1 MKRNFSFYVARRYMF
16 SKKSV
21 GAINVISFISVTGVA
36 VATMALVIVL
46 SVFNGFHDLVAS
58 LFTNFDPQI
67 EVVPAKGKTVNADAP
82 ELDKI
87 RHLNFVDVATDVVE
101 DQAIAVYGDR
111 QRMVTV
117 MGVDENFDQ
126 LTRIGD
132 ILYGEGDFTLR
143 VANLYFG
150 VPGIRLAQ
158 DMGLGARW
166 ADYLKIYAP
175 VRQGQLTDLDTPTD
189 GFVVD
194 SLLSPGVVFAVNQN
208 KYDRDRII
216 TSIYFARQLFDQDGM
231 LSSLQLRLKPGT
243 DLAEAKQEIK
253 AAAGENFR
261 VLDRFEQQEDTF
273 RIMQIEKVLAYVFLT
288 FILIVAC
295 FNIISSLSML
305 IIDKKDDINTLH
317 NLGASDRQIV
327 SIFLYEGRIISAVGA
342 LIGIGLGLALCGLQ
356 QAFGFVKMG
365 DSSGTFIVNAYP
377 RERSLRGCAR
387 SVHHRHPDRMGG
399 VVDSGAPSAP
409 SDNGQK
415 SNNINKSKENN
426 EQETLFDSSSCC
438 PACRSDGSS
447 NANRQRTD
455 CAACGKGERR
465 TGCHPQRGLLE
476 DDFGFGV

>member
-1 MKRNFSFYVARRYMF
+1 MSTSQHVNISTSHHLIISTPQHFTITTHKIMKRNFSFYVARRYMF

-21 GAINVISFISVTGVA
+21 GAINVISFISVAGVA
-36 VATMALVIVL
+36 VGTMALVIVL

-67 EVVPAKGKTVNADAP
+67 EVVPVKGKTINADAP
-82 ELDKI
+82 ELDRI
-87 RHLNFVDVATDVVE
+87 RHLDFVDVATDVVE

-126 LTRIGD
+126 LTNISD
-132 ILYGEGDFTLR
+132 ILYGDGDFTLR

-158 DMGLGARW
+158 DLGLGARW

-175 VRQGQLTDLDTPTD
+175 VRRGQLTDLDTPTD

-194 SLLSPGVVFAVNQN
+194 SLLSPGVVYAVNQN

-243 DLAEAKQEIK
+243 DLGTAKREIK
-253 AAAGENFR
+253 AAAGEKFR
-261 VLDRFEQQEDTF
+261 VLDRFEQQADTF

-305 IIDKKDDINTLH
+305 IIDKKNDINTLH
-317 NLGASDRQIV
+317 NLGANDRQIQ
-327 SIFLYEGRIISAVGA
+327 SIFLYEGRIISAAGA

-365 DSSGTFIVNAYP
+365 ESSGTFIVNAYP
-377 RERSLRGCAR
+377 V
-387 SVHHRHPDRMGG
+387 SVHYWDVL
-399 VVDSGAPSAP
+399 VVFITVILIGWAASW
-409 SDNGQK
+409 
-415 SNNINKSKENN
+415 I
-426 EQETLFDSSSCC
+426 
-438 PACRSDGSS
+438 PARRLRKQIL
-447 NANRQRTD
+447 NRIT
-455 CAACGKGERR
+455 
-465 TGCHPQRGLLE
+465 TP
-476 DDFGFGV
+476 

>member
-1 MKRNFSFYVARRYMF
+1 MSPSQHLNTSPSQPLNTSPSQHFTITTHKIMKRNFSFYVARRYMF

-21 GAINVISFISVTGVA
+21 GAINVISFISVAGVA
-36 VATMALVIVL
+36 VGTMALVIVL

-67 EVVPAKGKTVNADAP
+67 EVVPVKGKTINADAP
-82 ELDKI
+82 ELDRI
-87 RHLNFVDVATDVVE
+87 RHLDFVDVATDVVE

-126 LTRIGD
+126 LTNISD
-132 ILYGEGDFTLR
+132 ILYGDGDFTLR

-158 DMGLGARW
+158 DLGLGARW

-175 VRQGQLTDLDTPTD
+175 VRRGQLTDLDTPTD

-194 SLLSPGVVFAVNQN
+194 SLLSPGVVYAVNQN

-243 DLAEAKQEIK
+243 DLSTAKREIK
-253 AAAGENFR
+253 AAAGEKFR
-261 VLDRFEQQEDTF
+261 VLDRFEQQADTF

-317 NLGASDRQIV
+317 NLGANDRQIQ

-365 DSSGTFIVNAYP
+365 ESSGTFIVNAYP
-377 RERSLRGCAR
+377 V
-387 SVHHRHPDRMGG
+387 SVHYWDVL
-399 VVDSGAPSAP
+399 VVFITVILIGWAASW
-409 SDNGQK
+409 
-415 SNNINKSKENN
+415 I
-426 EQETLFDSSSCC
+426 
-438 PACRSDGSS
+438 PARRLRKQIL
-447 NANRQRTD
+447 NRIT
-455 CAACGKGERR
+455 
-465 TGCHPQRGLLE
+465 TP
-476 DDFGFGV
+476 

>member
-1 MKRNFSFYVARRYMF
+1 MKRNFSFYIARRYMF

-21 GAINVISFISVTGVA
+21 GAINVISFISVAGVA
-36 VATMALVIVL
+36 VGTMALVIVL

-67 EVVPAKGKTVNADAP
+67 EVVPVKGKTINADAP
-82 ELDKI
+82 ELDRI
-87 RHLNFVDVATDVVE
+87 RHLDFVDVATDVVE

-126 LTRIGD
+126 LTNISD
-132 ILYGEGDFTLR
+132 ILYGDGDFTLR

-158 DMGLGARW
+158 DLGLGARW

-175 VRQGQLTDLDTPTD
+175 VRRGQLTDLDTPTD

-194 SLLSPGVVFAVNQN
+194 SLLSPGVVYAVNQN

-243 DLAEAKQEIK
+243 DLSTAKREIK
-253 AAAGENFR
+253 AAAGEKFR
-261 VLDRFEQQEDTF
+261 VLDRFEQQADTF

-305 IIDKKDDINTLH
+305 IIDKKNDINTLH
-317 NLGASDRQIV
+317 NLGANDRQIQ

-365 DSSGTFIVNAYP
+365 ESSGTFIVNAYP
-377 RERSLRGCAR
+377 V
-387 SVHHRHPDRMGG
+387 SVHYWDVL
-399 VVDSGAPSAP
+399 VVFITVILIGWAASW
-409 SDNGQK
+409 
-415 SNNINKSKENN
+415 I
-426 EQETLFDSSSCC
+426 
-438 PACRSDGSS
+438 PARRLRKQIL
-447 NANRQRTD
+447 NRITI
-455 CAACGKGERR
+455 
-465 TGCHPQRGLLE
+465 P
-476 DDFGFGV
+476 

>member
-21 GAINVISFISVTGVA
+21 GAINVISFISVAGVA
-36 VATMALVIVL
+36 VGTMALVIVL

-67 EVVPAKGKTVNADAP
+67 EVVPMKGKTINADAP
-82 ELDKI
+82 ELDRI
-87 RHLNFVDVATDVVE
+87 RHLDFVDVATDVVE

-126 LTRIGD
+126 LTNISD
-132 ILYGEGDFTLR
+132 ILYGDGDFTLR

-158 DMGLGARW
+158 DLGLGARW

-175 VRQGQLTDLDTPTD
+175 VRRGQLTDLDTPTD

-194 SLLSPGVVFAVNQN
+194 SLLSPGVVYAVNQN

-243 DLAEAKQEIK
+243 DLSTAKREIK
-253 AAAGENFR
+253 AAAGEKFR
-261 VLDRFEQQEDTF
+261 VLDRFEQQADTF

-317 NLGASDRQIV
+317 NLGANDRQIQ

-365 DSSGTFIVNAYP
+365 ESSGTFIVNAYP
-377 RERSLRGCAR
+377 V
-387 SVHHRHPDRMGG
+387 SVHYWDVL
-399 VVDSGAPSAP
+399 VVFITVILIGWAASW
-409 SDNGQK
+409 
-415 SNNINKSKENN
+415 I
-426 EQETLFDSSSCC
+426 
-438 PACRSDGSS
+438 PARRLRKQIL
-447 NANRQRTD
+447 NRIT
-455 CAACGKGERR
+455 
-465 TGCHPQRGLLE
+465 TP
-476 DDFGFGV
+476 

>member
-21 GAINVISFISVTGVA
+21 GAINVISFISVAGVA
-36 VATMALVIVL
+36 VGTMALVIVL

-67 EVVPAKGKTVNADAP
+67 EVVPVKGKTINADAP
-82 ELDKI
+82 ELDRI
-87 RHLNFVDVATDVVE
+87 RHLDFVDVATDVVE

-126 LTRIGD
+126 LTNISD
-132 ILYGEGDFTLR
+132 ILYGDGNFTLR

-175 VRQGQLTDLDTPTD
+175 VRRGQLTDLDTPTD

-253 AAAGENFR
+253 VAAGEKFR
-261 VLDRFEQQEDTF
+261 VLDRFEQQADTF

-305 IIDKKDDINTLH
+305 IIDKKNDINTLH
-317 NLGASDRQIV
+317 NLGANDRQIQ

-365 DSSGTFIVNAYP
+365 ESSGTFIVNAYP
-377 RERSLRGCAR
+377 V
-387 SVHHRHPDRMGG
+387 SVHYWDVL
-399 VVDSGAPSAP
+399 VVFITVILIGWAASW
-409 SDNGQK
+409 
-415 SNNINKSKENN
+415 I
-426 EQETLFDSSSCC
+426 
-438 PACRSDGSS
+438 PARRLRKQIL
-447 NANRQRTD
+447 NRIT
-455 CAACGKGERR
+455 
-465 TGCHPQRGLLE
+465 TP
-476 DDFGFGV
+476 

>member
-1 MKRNFSFYVARRYMF
+1 MLKRNFSFYVARRYMF

-21 GAINVISFISVTGVA
+21 GAINVISFISVVGVA
-36 VATMALVIVL
+36 VGTMALVIVL

-67 EVVPAKGKTVNADAP
+67 EVVPVKGKTINADAP
-82 ELDKI
+82 ELDRI
-87 RHLNFVDVATDVVE
+87 RHLDFVDVATDVVE

-126 LTRIGD
+126 LTNISD
-132 ILYGEGDFTLR
+132 ILYGDGDFTLR

-158 DMGLGARW
+158 DLGLGARW

-175 VRQGQLTDLDTPTD
+175 VRRGQLTDLDTPTD

-194 SLLSPGVVFAVNQN
+194 SLLSPGVVYAVNQN

-243 DLAEAKQEIK
+243 DLAEAKREIK
-253 AAAGENFR
+253 AAAGEKFR
-261 VLDRFEQQEDTF
+261 VLDRFEQQADTF

-305 IIDKKDDINTLH
+305 IIDKKNDINTLH
-317 NLGASDRQIV
+317 NLGANDRQIQ

-365 DSSGTFIVNAYP
+365 ESSGTFIVNAYP
-377 RERSLRGCAR
+377 V
-387 SVHHRHPDRMGG
+387 SVHYWDVL
-399 VVDSGAPSAP
+399 VVFITVILIGWAASW
-409 SDNGQK
+409 
-415 SNNINKSKENN
+415 I
-426 EQETLFDSSSCC
+426 
-438 PACRSDGSS
+438 PARRLRKQIL
-447 NANRQRTD
+447 NRIT
-455 CAACGKGERR
+455 
-465 TGCHPQRGLLE
+465 TP
-476 DDFGFGV
+476 

>member
-21 GAINVISFISVTGVA
+21 GAINVISFISVAGVA
-36 VATMALVIVL
+36 VGTMALVIVL

-67 EVVPAKGKTVNADAP
+67 EVVPVKGKTINADAP
-82 ELDKI
+82 ELDRI
-87 RHLNFVDVATDVVE
+87 RHLDFVDVATDVVE

-126 LTRIGD
+126 LTNISD
-132 ILYGEGDFTLR
+132 ILYGDGDFTLR

-158 DMGLGARW
+158 DLGLGARW

-175 VRQGQLTDLDTPTD
+175 VRRGQLTDLDTPTD

-194 SLLSPGVVFAVNQN
+194 SLLSPGVVYAVNQN

-243 DLAEAKQEIK
+243 DLSTAKREIK
-253 AAAGENFR
+253 AAAGEKFR
-261 VLDRFEQQEDTF
+261 VLDRFEQQADTF

-317 NLGASDRQIV
+317 NLGANDRQIQ

-365 DSSGTFIVNAYP
+365 ESSGTFIVNAYP
-377 RERSLRGCAR
+377 V
-387 SVHHRHPDRMGG
+387 SVHYWDVL
-399 VVDSGAPSAP
+399 VVFITVILIGWAASW
-409 SDNGQK
+409 
-415 SNNINKSKENN
+415 I
-426 EQETLFDSSSCC
+426 
-438 PACRSDGSS
+438 PARRLRKQIL
-447 NANRQRTD
+447 NRIT
-455 CAACGKGERR
+455 
-465 TGCHPQRGLLE
+465 TS
-476 DDFGFGV
+476 

>member
-1 MKRNFSFYVARRYMF
+1 MSTSQHNTISTPQHFTITTHKIMKRNFSFYVARRYMF

-21 GAINVISFISVTGVA
+21 GAINVISFISVAGVA
-36 VATMALVIVL
+36 VGTMALVIVL

-67 EVVPAKGKTVNADAP
+67 EVVPLKGKTVNADAP
-82 ELDKI
+82 ELDRI
-87 RHLNFVDVATDVVE
+87 RHLDFVDVATDVVE

-126 LTRIGD
+126 LTNISD
-132 ILYGEGDFTLR
+132 ILYGDGDFTLR
-143 VANLYFG
+143 IANLYFG

-158 DMGLGARW
+158 DLGLGARW

-175 VRQGQLTDLDTPTD
+175 VRRGQLTDLDTPTD

-194 SLLSPGVVFAVNQN
+194 SLLSPGVVYAVNQN

-243 DLAEAKQEIK
+243 DLSTAKREIK
-253 AAAGENFR
+253 AAAGEKFR
-261 VLDRFEQQEDTF
+261 VLDRFEQQADTF

-305 IIDKKDDINTLH
+305 IIDKKNDINTLH
-317 NLGASDRQIV
+317 NLGANDRQIQ

-365 DSSGTFIVNAYP
+365 ESSGTFIVNAYP
-377 RERSLRGCAR
+377 V
-387 SVHHRHPDRMGG
+387 SVHYWDVL
-399 VVDSGAPSAP
+399 VVFITVILIGWAASWIAARRLRK
-409 SDNGQK
+409 Q
-415 SNNINKSKENN
+415 I
-426 EQETLFDSSSCC
+426 L
-438 PACRSDGSS
+438 
-447 NANRQRTD
+447 NRIT
-455 CAACGKGERR
+455 
-465 TGCHPQRGLLE
+465 TP
-476 DDFGFGV
+476 

>member
-1 MKRNFSFYVARRYMF
+1 MKRNFSFYIARRYMF

-21 GAINVISFISVTGVA
+21 GAINVISFISVAGVA
-36 VATMALVIVL
+36 VGTMALVIVL

-67 EVVPAKGKTVNADAP
+67 EVVPLKGKTINADAP

-87 RHLNFVDVATDVVE
+87 RHLDFVDVATDVVE

-126 LTRIGD
+126 LTNIGD
-132 ILYGEGDFTLR
+132 ILYGDGDFTLR

-158 DMGLGARW
+158 DLGLGARW

-175 VRQGQLTDLDTPTD
+175 VRRGQLTDLDTPTD

-194 SLLSPGVVFAVNQN
+194 SLLSPGVVYAVNQN

-243 DLAEAKQEIK
+243 DLGTAKREIK
-253 AAAGENFR
+253 AAAGEKFR
-261 VLDRFEQQEDTF
+261 VLDRFEQQADTF

-305 IIDKKDDINTLH
+305 IIDKKNDINTLH
-317 NLGASDRQIV
+317 NLGANDRQIV

-365 DSSGTFIVNAYP
+365 ESSGTFIVNAYP
-377 RERSLRGCAR
+377 V
-387 SVHHRHPDRMGG
+387 SVHYWDVL
-399 VVDSGAPSAP
+399 VVFITVILIGWAASW
-409 SDNGQK
+409 
-415 SNNINKSKENN
+415 I
-426 EQETLFDSSSCC
+426 
-438 PACRSDGSS
+438 PARRLRKQIL
-447 NANRQRTD
+447 NRIT
-455 CAACGKGERR
+455 
-465 TGCHPQRGLLE
+465 TP
-476 DDFGFGV
+476 

>member
-21 GAINVISFISVTGVA
+21 GAINVISFISVAGVA
-36 VATMALVIVL
+36 VGTMALVIVL

-67 EVVPAKGKTVNADAP
+67 EVVPVKGKTINADAP
-82 ELDKI
+82 ELDRI
-87 RHLNFVDVATDVVE
+87 RHLDFVDVATDVVE

-126 LTRIGD
+126 LTNIGD
-132 ILYGEGDFTLR
+132 ILYGDGDFTLR

-150 VPGIRLAQ
+150 VPGICLAQ
-158 DMGLGARW
+158 DLGLGARW

-175 VRQGQLTDLDTPTD
+175 VRRGQLTDLDTPTD

-194 SLLSPGVVFAVNQN
+194 SLLSPGVVYAVNQN

-243 DLAEAKQEIK
+243 DLSTAKREIK
-253 AAAGENFR
+253 AAAGEKFR
-261 VLDRFEQQEDTF
+261 VLDRFEQQADTF

-305 IIDKKDDINTLH
+305 IIDKKNDINTLH
-317 NLGASDRQIV
+317 NLGANDRQIQ

-365 DSSGTFIVNAYP
+365 ESSGTFIVNAYP
-377 RERSLRGCAR
+377 V
-387 SVHHRHPDRMGG
+387 SVHYWDVL
-399 VVDSGAPSAP
+399 VVFITVILIGWAASW
-409 SDNGQK
+409 
-415 SNNINKSKENN
+415 I
-426 EQETLFDSSSCC
+426 
-438 PACRSDGSS
+438 PARRLRKQIL
-447 NANRQRTD
+447 NRIT
-455 CAACGKGERR
+455 
-465 TGCHPQRGLLE
+465 TP
-476 DDFGFGV
+476 

>member
-21 GAINVISFISVTGVA
+21 GAINVISFISVAGVA
-36 VATMALVIVL
+36 VGTMALVIVL

-67 EVVPAKGKTVNADAP
+67 EVVPVKGKTINADAP
-82 ELDKI
+82 ELDRI
-87 RHLNFVDVATDVVE
+87 RHLDFVDVATDVVE

-126 LTRIGD
+126 LTNISD
-132 ILYGEGDFTLR
+132 ILYGDGDFTLR

-158 DMGLGARW
+158 DLGLGARW

-175 VRQGQLTDLDTPTD
+175 VRRGQLTDLDTPTD

-194 SLLSPGVVFAVNQN
+194 SLLSPGVVYAVNQN

-243 DLAEAKQEIK
+243 DLSTAKREIK
-253 AAAGENFR
+253 AAAGEKFR
-261 VLDRFEQQEDTF
+261 VLDRFEQQADTF

-305 IIDKKDDINTLH
+305 IIDKKNDINTLH
-317 NLGASDRQIV
+317 NLGANDRQIQ

-365 DSSGTFIVNAYP
+365 ESSGTFIVNAYP
-377 RERSLRGCAR
+377 VSVYYWDVLVVFITVILIGWAASWIPARRLRK
-387 SVHHRHPDRMGG
+387 
-399 VVDSGAPSAP
+399 
-409 SDNGQK
+409 Q
-415 SNNINKSKENN
+415 I
-426 EQETLFDSSSCC
+426 L
-438 PACRSDGSS
+438 
-447 NANRQRTD
+447 NRIT
-455 CAACGKGERR
+455 
-465 TGCHPQRGLLE
+465 TP
-476 DDFGFGV
+476 

>member
-21 GAINVISFISVTGVA
+21 GAINVISFISVAGVA
-36 VATMALVIVL
+36 VGTMALVIVL

-67 EVVPAKGKTVNADAP
+67 EVVPVKGKTINADAP
-82 ELDKI
+82 ELDRI
-87 RHLNFVDVATDVVE
+87 RHLDFVDVATDVVE

-126 LTRIGD
+126 LINISD
-132 ILYGEGDFTLR
+132 ILYGDGDFTLR

-158 DMGLGARW
+158 DLGLGARW

-175 VRQGQLTDLDTPTD
+175 VRRGQLTDLDTPTD

-194 SLLSPGVVFAVNQN
+194 SLLSPGVVYAVNQN

-243 DLAEAKQEIK
+243 DLSTAKREIK
-253 AAAGENFR
+253 AAAGEKFR
-261 VLDRFEQQEDTF
+261 VLDRFEQQADTF

-305 IIDKKDDINTLH
+305 IIDKKNDINTLH
-317 NLGASDRQIV
+317 NLGANDRQIQ

-365 DSSGTFIVNAYP
+365 ESSGTFIVNAYP
-377 RERSLRGCAR
+377 V
-387 SVHHRHPDRMGG
+387 SVHYWDVL
-399 VVDSGAPSAP
+399 VVFITVILIGWAASW
-409 SDNGQK
+409 
-415 SNNINKSKENN
+415 I
-426 EQETLFDSSSCC
+426 
-438 PACRSDGSS
+438 PARRLRKQIL
-447 NANRQRTD
+447 NRIT
-455 CAACGKGERR
+455 
-465 TGCHPQRGLLE
+465 TP
-476 DDFGFGV
+476 

>member
-1 MKRNFSFYVARRYMF
+1 MLKRNFSFYVARRYMF

-21 GAINVISFISVTGVA
+21 GAINVISFISVAGVA
-36 VATMALVIVL
+36 VGTMALVIVL

-67 EVVPAKGKTVNADAP
+67 EVVPVKGKTINADAP

-87 RHLNFVDVATDVVE
+87 RHLDFVDVATDVVE

-126 LTRIGD
+126 LTNIGD
-132 ILYGEGDFTLR
+132 ILYGDGDFTLR

-158 DMGLGARW
+158 DLGLGARW

-175 VRQGQLTDLDTPTD
+175 VRRGQLTDLDTPTD

-194 SLLSPGVVFAVNQN
+194 SLLSPGVVYAVNQN

-243 DLAEAKQEIK
+243 DLGTAKKEIK
-253 AAAGENFR
+253 AAAGEKFR
-261 VLDRFEQQEDTF
+261 VLDRFEQQADTF

-305 IIDKKDDINTLH
+305 IIDKKNDINTLH
-317 NLGASDRQIV
+317 NLGANDRQIV

-365 DSSGTFIVNAYP
+365 ESSGTFIVNAYP
-377 RERSLRGCAR
+377 V
-387 SVHHRHPDRMGG
+387 SVHYWDVL
-399 VVDSGAPSAP
+399 VVFVTVILIGWAASW
-409 SDNGQK
+409 
-415 SNNINKSKENN
+415 I
-426 EQETLFDSSSCC
+426 
-438 PACRSDGSS
+438 PARRLRKQIL
-447 NANRQRTD
+447 NRIT
-455 CAACGKGERR
+455 
-465 TGCHPQRGLLE
+465 TP
-476 DDFGFGV
+476 

>member
-21 GAINVISFISVTGVA
+21 GAINVISFISVAGVA
-36 VATMALVIVL
+36 VGTMALVIVL

-67 EVVPAKGKTVNADAP
+67 EVVPVKGKTINADAP
-82 ELDKI
+82 ELDRI
-87 RHLNFVDVATDVVE
+87 RHLDFVDVATDVVE

-126 LTRIGD
+126 LTNISD
-132 ILYGEGDFTLR
+132 ILYGDGDFTLR

-158 DMGLGARW
+158 DLGLGARW
-166 ADYLKIYAP
+166 TDYLKIYAP
-175 VRQGQLTDLDTPTD
+175 VRRGQLTDLDTPTD

-194 SLLSPGVVFAVNQN
+194 SLLSPGVVYAVNQN

-243 DLAEAKQEIK
+243 DLGAAKKEIK
-253 AAAGENFR
+253 AAAGERFR
-261 VLDRFEQQEDTF
+261 VLDRFEQQADTF

-305 IIDKKDDINTLH
+305 IIDKKNDINTLH
-317 NLGASDRQIV
+317 NLGANDRQIV

-365 DSSGTFIVNAYP
+365 ESSGTFIVNAYP
-377 RERSLRGCAR
+377 V
-387 SVHHRHPDRMGG
+387 SVHYWDVL
-399 VVDSGAPSAP
+399 VVFVTVILIGWAASW
-409 SDNGQK
+409 
-415 SNNINKSKENN
+415 I
-426 EQETLFDSSSCC
+426 
-438 PACRSDGSS
+438 PARRLRKQIL
-447 NANRQRTD
+447 NRIT
-455 CAACGKGERR
+455 
-465 TGCHPQRGLLE
+465 TP
-476 DDFGFGV
+476 

>member
-21 GAINVISFISVTGVA
+21 GAINVISFISVAGVA
-36 VATMALVIVL
+36 VGTMALVIVL

-67 EVVPAKGKTVNADAP
+67 EVVPVKGKTINADAP
-82 ELDKI
+82 ELDRI

-126 LTRIGD
+126 LTNIGD
-132 ILYGEGDFTLR
+132 ILYGDGDFTLR

-158 DMGLGARW
+158 DLGLGARW

-175 VRQGQLTDLDTPTD
+175 VRRGQLTDLDTPTD

-194 SLLSPGVVFAVNQN
+194 SLLSPGVVYAVNQN

-243 DLAEAKQEIK
+243 DLSTAKREIK
-253 AAAGENFR
+253 AAAGEKFR
-261 VLDRFEQQEDTF
+261 VLDRFEQQADTF

-305 IIDKKDDINTLH
+305 IIDKKNDINTLH
-317 NLGASDRQIV
+317 NLGANDRQIQ

-365 DSSGTFIVNAYP
+365 ESSGTFIVNAYP
-377 RERSLRGCAR
+377 V
-387 SVHHRHPDRMGG
+387 SVHYWDVL
-399 VVDSGAPSAP
+399 VVFITVILIGWAASW
-409 SDNGQK
+409 
-415 SNNINKSKENN
+415 I
-426 EQETLFDSSSCC
+426 
-438 PACRSDGSS
+438 PARRLRKQIL
-447 NANRQRTD
+447 NRIT
-455 CAACGKGERR
+455 
-465 TGCHPQRGLLE
+465 TP
-476 DDFGFGV
+476 

>member
-1 MKRNFSFYVARRYMF
+1 MLKRNFSFYVARRYMF

-21 GAINVISFISVTGVA
+21 GAINVISFISVAGVA
-36 VATMALVIVL
+36 VGTMALVIVL

-67 EVVPAKGKTVNADAP
+67 EVVPVKGKTINADAP
-82 ELDKI
+82 ELDRI
-87 RHLNFVDVATDVVE
+87 RHLDFVDVATDVVE

-126 LTRIGD
+126 LTNISD
-132 ILYGEGDFTLR
+132 ILYGDGDFTLR

-158 DMGLGARW
+158 DLGLGARW

-175 VRQGQLTDLDTPTD
+175 VRRGQLTDLDTPTD

-194 SLLSPGVVFAVNQN
+194 SLLSPGVVYAVNQN

-243 DLAEAKQEIK
+243 DLSTAKREIK
-253 AAAGENFR
+253 AAAGEKFR
-261 VLDRFEQQEDTF
+261 VLDRFEQQADTF

-305 IIDKKDDINTLH
+305 IIDKKNDINTLH
-317 NLGASDRQIV
+317 NLGANDRQIQ

-365 DSSGTFIVNAYP
+365 ESSGTFIVNAYP
-377 RERSLRGCAR
+377 V
-387 SVHHRHPDRMGG
+387 SVHYWDVL
-399 VVDSGAPSAP
+399 VVFITVILIGWAASW
-409 SDNGQK
+409 
-415 SNNINKSKENN
+415 I
-426 EQETLFDSSSCC
+426 
-438 PACRSDGSS
+438 PARRLRKQIL
-447 NANRQRTD
+447 NRT
-455 CAACGKGERR
+455 
-465 TGCHPQRGLLE
+465 TTP
-476 DDFGFGV
+476 

>member
-1 MKRNFSFYVARRYMF
+1 MKFSFYIARRYMF

-21 GAINVISFISVTGVA
+21 GAINVISFISVVGVA
-36 VATMALVIVL
+36 VGTMALVIVL

-67 EVVPAKGKTVNADAP
+67 EVLPAKGKTINADAP

-87 RHLNFVDVATDVVE
+87 RKLDFVDVATDVVE

-111 QRMVTV
+111 QQMVTV

-126 LTRIGD
+126 LTNIGD
-132 ILYGEGDFTLR
+132 ILYGDGDFTLR

-166 ADYLKIYAP
+166 NGYMRIYAP
-175 VRQGQLTDLDTPTD
+175 VRQGQLTDLDDPTD

-194 SLLSPGVVFAVNQN
+194 SLMSPGVVFAVNQA

-243 DLAEAKQEIK
+243 DLATAKKEIK
-253 AAAGENFR
+253 AVAGDRFR
-261 VLDRFEQQEDTF
+261 VLDRFEQQADTF
-273 RIMQIEKVLAYVFLT
+273 RIMQIEKILAYVFLT

-305 IIDKKDDINTLH
+305 IIDKKDDVQTLR
-317 NLGASDRQIV
+317 NLGATDRQIV
-327 SIFLYEGRIISAVGA
+327 HIFLYEGRIISAIGA
-342 LIGIGLGLALCGLQ
+342 AIGIGLGLLLCGLQ
-356 QAFGFVKMG
+356 QVFGFVKMG
-365 DSSGTFIVNAYP
+365 ESSGTFIVNAYP
-377 RERSLRGCAR
+377 V
-387 SVHHRHPDRMGG
+387 SVHYWD
-399 VVDSGAPSAP
+399 VVWVFVTVIAIGWVASW
-409 SDNGQK
+409 
-415 SNNINKSKENN
+415 I
-426 EQETLFDSSSCC
+426 
-438 PACRSDGSS
+438 PA
-447 NANRQRTD
+447 
-455 CAACGKGERR
+455 RR
-465 TGCHPQRGLLE
+465 LRKQQLRNY
-476 DDFGFGV
+476 

>member
-1 MKRNFSFYVARRYMF
+1 MSFSYKLMSTPQHFTITTHKIMKRNFSFYVARRYMF

-21 GAINVISFISVTGVA
+21 GAINVISFISVAGVA
-36 VATMALVIVL
+36 VGTMALVIVL

-67 EVVPAKGKTVNADAP
+67 EVVPVKGKTINADAP
-82 ELDKI
+82 ELDRI
-87 RHLNFVDVATDVVE
+87 RHLDFVDVATDVVE

-126 LTRIGD
+126 LTNISD
-132 ILYGEGDFTLR
+132 ILYGDGDFTLR

-158 DMGLGARW
+158 DLGLGARW
-166 ADYLKIYAP
+166 TDYLKIYAP
-175 VRQGQLTDLDTPTD
+175 VRRGQLTDLDTPTD

-194 SLLSPGVVFAVNQN
+194 SLLSPGVVYAVNQN

-243 DLAEAKQEIK
+243 DLSTAKREIK
-253 AAAGENFR
+253 AAAGEKFR
-261 VLDRFEQQEDTF
+261 VLDRFEQQADTF

-305 IIDKKDDINTLH
+305 IIDKKNDINTLH
-317 NLGASDRQIV
+317 NLGANDRQIQ

-365 DSSGTFIVNAYP
+365 ESSGTFIVNAYP
-377 RERSLRGCAR
+377 V
-387 SVHHRHPDRMGG
+387 SVHYWDVL
-399 VVDSGAPSAP
+399 VVFITVILIGWAASW
-409 SDNGQK
+409 
-415 SNNINKSKENN
+415 I
-426 EQETLFDSSSCC
+426 
-438 PACRSDGSS
+438 PARRLRKQIL
-447 NANRQRTD
+447 NRIT
-455 CAACGKGERR
+455 
-465 TGCHPQRGLLE
+465 TP
-476 DDFGFGV
+476 

>member
-1 MKRNFSFYVARRYMF
+1 MLKRNFSFYVARRYMF

-21 GAINVISFISVTGVA
+21 GAINVISFISVAGVA
-36 VATMALVIVL
+36 VGTMALVIVL

-67 EVVPAKGKTVNADAP
+67 EVVPVKGKTVNADAP

-87 RHLNFVDVATDVVE
+87 RHLDFVDVATDVVE

-126 LTRIGD
+126 LTNISD
-132 ILYGEGDFTLR
+132 ILYGDGDFTLR

-158 DMGLGARW
+158 DLGLGARW

-175 VRQGQLTDLDTPTD
+175 VRRGQLTDLDTPTD

-194 SLLSPGVVFAVNQN
+194 SLLSPGVVYAVNQN

-243 DLAEAKQEIK
+243 DLSTAKREIK
-253 AAAGENFR
+253 AAAGEKFR
-261 VLDRFEQQEDTF
+261 VLDRFEQQADTF

-305 IIDKKDDINTLH
+305 IIDKKNDINTLH
-317 NLGASDRQIV
+317 NLGANDRQIQ

-365 DSSGTFIVNAYP
+365 ESSGTFIVNAYP
-377 RERSLRGCAR
+377 V
-387 SVHHRHPDRMGG
+387 SVHYWDVL
-399 VVDSGAPSAP
+399 VVFITVILIGWAASW
-409 SDNGQK
+409 
-415 SNNINKSKENN
+415 I
-426 EQETLFDSSSCC
+426 
-438 PACRSDGSS
+438 PARRLRKQIL
-447 NANRQRTD
+447 NRIT
-455 CAACGKGERR
+455 
-465 TGCHPQRGLLE
+465 TP
-476 DDFGFGV
+476 

>member
-1 MKRNFSFYVARRYMF
+1 MLKRNFSFYVARRYMF

-21 GAINVISFISVTGVA
+21 GAINVISFISVAGVA
-36 VATMALVIVL
+36 VGTMALVIVL

-67 EVVPAKGKTVNADAP
+67 EVVPVKGKTINADAL
-82 ELDKI
+82 ELDRI
-87 RHLNFVDVATDVVE
+87 RHLDFVDVATDVVE

-126 LTRIGD
+126 LTNISD
-132 ILYGEGDFTLR
+132 ILYGDGDFTLR

-158 DMGLGARW
+158 DLGLGARW

-175 VRQGQLTDLDTPTD
+175 VRRGQLTDLDTPTD

-194 SLLSPGVVFAVNQN
+194 SLLSPGVVYAVNQN

-243 DLAEAKQEIK
+243 DLGAAKKEIK
-253 AAAGENFR
+253 AAAGEKFR
-261 VLDRFEQQEDTF
+261 VLDRFEQQADTF

-305 IIDKKDDINTLH
+305 IIDKKNDINTLH
-317 NLGASDRQIV
+317 NLGANDRQIQ

-365 DSSGTFIVNAYP
+365 ESSGTFIVNAYP
-377 RERSLRGCAR
+377 V
-387 SVHHRHPDRMGG
+387 SVHYWDVL
-399 VVDSGAPSAP
+399 VVFITVILIGWAASW
-409 SDNGQK
+409 
-415 SNNINKSKENN
+415 I
-426 EQETLFDSSSCC
+426 
-438 PACRSDGSS
+438 PARRLRKQIL
-447 NANRQRTD
+447 NRIT
-455 CAACGKGERR
+455 
-465 TGCHPQRGLLE
+465 TP
-476 DDFGFGV
+476 

>member
-1 MKRNFSFYVARRYMF
+1 MLKRNFSFYVARRYMF

-21 GAINVISFISVTGVA
+21 GAINVISFISVAGVA
-36 VATMALVIVL
+36 VGTMALVIVL

-67 EVVPAKGKTVNADAP
+67 EVVPVKGKTVNADAP
-82 ELDKI
+82 ELDRI
-87 RHLNFVDVATDVVE
+87 RHLDFVDVATDVVE

-126 LTRIGD
+126 LTNISD
-132 ILYGEGDFTLR
+132 ILYGDGDFTLR

-158 DMGLGARW
+158 DLGLGARW

-175 VRQGQLTDLDTPTD
+175 VRRGQLTDLDTPTD

-194 SLLSPGVVFAVNQN
+194 SLLSPGVVYAVNQN

-243 DLAEAKQEIK
+243 DLSTAKREIR
-253 AAAGENFR
+253 AAAGEKFR
-261 VLDRFEQQEDTF
+261 VLDRFEQQADTF

-305 IIDKKDDINTLH
+305 IIDKKNDINTLH
-317 NLGASDRQIV
+317 NLGANDRQIQ

-365 DSSGTFIVNAYP
+365 ESSGTFIVNAYP
-377 RERSLRGCAR
+377 V
-387 SVHHRHPDRMGG
+387 SVHYWDVL
-399 VVDSGAPSAP
+399 VVFITVILIGWAASW
-409 SDNGQK
+409 
-415 SNNINKSKENN
+415 I
-426 EQETLFDSSSCC
+426 
-438 PACRSDGSS
+438 PARRLRKQIL
-447 NANRQRTD
+447 NRIT
-455 CAACGKGERR
+455 
-465 TGCHPQRGLLE
+465 TP
-476 DDFGFGV
+476 

>member
-21 GAINVISFISVTGVA
+21 GAINVISFISVAGVA
-36 VATMALVIVL
+36 VGTMALVIVL

-67 EVVPAKGKTVNADAP
+67 EVVLVKGKTINADAP
-82 ELDKI
+82 ELDRI
-87 RHLNFVDVATDVVE
+87 RHLDFVDVATDVVE

-126 LTRIGD
+126 LTNISD
-132 ILYGEGDFTLR
+132 ILYGDGDFTLR

-158 DMGLGARW
+158 DLGLGARW

-175 VRQGQLTDLDTPTD
+175 VRRGQLTDLDTPTD

-194 SLLSPGVVFAVNQN
+194 SLLSPGVVYAVNQN

-243 DLAEAKQEIK
+243 DLGTAKREIK
-253 AAAGENFR
+253 AAAGEKFR
-261 VLDRFEQQEDTF
+261 VLDRFEQQADTF

-305 IIDKKDDINTLH
+305 IIDKKNDINTLH
-317 NLGASDRQIV
+317 NLGANDRQIQ

-365 DSSGTFIVNAYP
+365 ESSGTFIVNAYP
-377 RERSLRGCAR
+377 V
-387 SVHHRHPDRMGG
+387 SVHYWDVL
-399 VVDSGAPSAP
+399 VVFITVILIGWAASW
-409 SDNGQK
+409 
-415 SNNINKSKENN
+415 I
-426 EQETLFDSSSCC
+426 
-438 PACRSDGSS
+438 PARRLRKQIL
-447 NANRQRTD
+447 NRIT
-455 CAACGKGERR
+455 
-465 TGCHPQRGLLE
+465 TP
-476 DDFGFGV
+476 

>member
-21 GAINVISFISVTGVA
+21 GAINVISFISVAGVA
-36 VATMALVIVL
+36 VGTMALVIVL

-67 EVVPAKGKTVNADAP
+67 EVVPVKGKTINADAP
-82 ELDKI
+82 ELDRI
-87 RHLNFVDVATDVVE
+87 RHLDFVDVATDVVE

-126 LTRIGD
+126 LTNIGD
-132 ILYGEGDFTLR
+132 ILYGDGDFTLR

-158 DMGLGARW
+158 DLGLGARW

-175 VRQGQLTDLDTPTD
+175 VRRGQLTDLDTPTD

-194 SLLSPGVVFAVNQN
+194 SLLSPGVVYAVNQN

-243 DLAEAKQEIK
+243 DLSTAKREIK
-253 AAAGENFR
+253 AVAGEKFR
-261 VLDRFEQQEDTF
+261 VLDRFEQQADTF

-305 IIDKKDDINTLH
+305 IIDKKNDINTLH
-317 NLGASDRQIV
+317 NLGANDRQIQ

-365 DSSGTFIVNAYP
+365 ESSGTFIVNAYP
-377 RERSLRGCAR
+377 V
-387 SVHHRHPDRMGG
+387 SVHYWDVL
-399 VVDSGAPSAP
+399 VVFITVILIGWAASW
-409 SDNGQK
+409 
-415 SNNINKSKENN
+415 I
-426 EQETLFDSSSCC
+426 
-438 PACRSDGSS
+438 PARRLRKQIL
-447 NANRQRTD
+447 NRIT
-455 CAACGKGERR
+455 
-465 TGCHPQRGLLE
+465 TP
-476 DDFGFGV
+476 

>member
-1 MKRNFSFYVARRYMF
+1 MKRNFSFYIARRYMF

-21 GAINVISFISVTGVA
+21 GAINVISFISVAGVA
-36 VATMALVIVL
+36 VGTMALVIVL

-67 EVVPAKGKTVNADAP
+67 EVVPVKGKTINADAP

-87 RHLNFVDVATDVVE
+87 RHLDFVDVATDVVE

-126 LTRIGD
+126 LTNIGD
-132 ILYGEGDFTLR
+132 ILYGDGDFTLR

-158 DMGLGARW
+158 DLGLGARW

-175 VRQGQLTDLDTPTD
+175 VRRGQLTDLDTPTD

-194 SLLSPGVVFAVNQN
+194 SLLSPGVVYAVNQN

-243 DLAEAKQEIK
+243 DLGTAKREIK
-253 AAAGENFR
+253 AAAGEKFR
-261 VLDRFEQQEDTF
+261 VLDRFEQQADTF

-305 IIDKKDDINTLH
+305 IIDKKNDINTLH
-317 NLGASDRQIV
+317 NLGANDRQIQ

-365 DSSGTFIVNAYP
+365 ESSGTFIVNAYP
-377 RERSLRGCAR
+377 V
-387 SVHHRHPDRMGG
+387 SVHYWDVL
-399 VVDSGAPSAP
+399 VVFITVILIGWAASW
-409 SDNGQK
+409 
-415 SNNINKSKENN
+415 I
-426 EQETLFDSSSCC
+426 
-438 PACRSDGSS
+438 PARRLRKQIL
-447 NANRQRTD
+447 NRIT
-455 CAACGKGERR
+455 
-465 TGCHPQRGLLE
+465 TP
-476 DDFGFGV
+476 

>member
-21 GAINVISFISVTGVA
+21 GAINVISFISVVGVA
-36 VATMALVIVL
+36 VGTMALVIVL

-67 EVVPAKGKTVNADAP
+67 EVVPVKGKTINADAP
-82 ELDKI
+82 ELDRI
-87 RHLNFVDVATDVVE
+87 RHLDFVDVATDVVE

-126 LTRIGD
+126 LTNISD
-132 ILYGEGDFTLR
+132 ILYGDGDFTLR

-158 DMGLGARW
+158 DLGLGARW
-166 ADYLKIYAP
+166 TDYLKIYAP
-175 VRQGQLTDLDTPTD
+175 VRRGQLTDLDTPTD

-194 SLLSPGVVFAVNQN
+194 SLLSPGVVYAVNQN

-243 DLAEAKQEIK
+243 DLSTAKREIK
-253 AAAGENFR
+253 AAAGEKFR
-261 VLDRFEQQEDTF
+261 VLDRFEQQADTF

-305 IIDKKDDINTLH
+305 IIDKKNDINTLH
-317 NLGASDRQIV
+317 NLGANGRQIQ

-365 DSSGTFIVNAYP
+365 ESSGTFIVNAYP
-377 RERSLRGCAR
+377 V
-387 SVHHRHPDRMGG
+387 SVHYWDVL
-399 VVDSGAPSAP
+399 VVFITVILIGWAASW
-409 SDNGQK
+409 
-415 SNNINKSKENN
+415 I
-426 EQETLFDSSSCC
+426 
-438 PACRSDGSS
+438 PARRLRKQIL
-447 NANRQRTD
+447 NRIT
-455 CAACGKGERR
+455 
-465 TGCHPQRGLLE
+465 TS
-476 DDFGFGV
+476 

>member
-1 MKRNFSFYVARRYMF
+1 MSTPQHFTITTHKIMKRNFSFYVARRYMF

-21 GAINVISFISVTGVA
+21 GAINVISFISVAGVA
-36 VATMALVIVL
+36 VGTMALVIVL

-67 EVVPAKGKTVNADAP
+67 EVVPVKGKTINADAP
-82 ELDKI
+82 ELDRI

-126 LTRIGD
+126 LTNISD
-132 ILYGEGDFTLR
+132 ILYGDGDFTLR

-158 DMGLGARW
+158 DLGLGARW

-175 VRQGQLTDLDTPTD
+175 VRRGQLTDLDTPTD

-194 SLLSPGVVFAVNQN
+194 SLLSPGVVYAVNQN

-243 DLAEAKQEIK
+243 DLSTAKREIK
-253 AAAGENFR
+253 AAAGEKFR
-261 VLDRFEQQEDTF
+261 VLDRFEQQADTF

-305 IIDKKDDINTLH
+305 IIDKKNDINTLH
-317 NLGASDRQIV
+317 NLGANDRQIQ

-365 DSSGTFIVNAYP
+365 ESSGTFIVNAYP
-377 RERSLRGCAR
+377 V
-387 SVHHRHPDRMGG
+387 SVHYWDVL
-399 VVDSGAPSAP
+399 VVFITVILIGWAASW
-409 SDNGQK
+409 
-415 SNNINKSKENN
+415 I
-426 EQETLFDSSSCC
+426 
-438 PACRSDGSS
+438 PARRLRKQIL
-447 NANRQRTD
+447 NRIT
-455 CAACGKGERR
+455 
-465 TGCHPQRGLLE
+465 TP
-476 DDFGFGV
+476 

>member
-21 GAINVISFISVTGVA
+21 GAINVISFISVAGVA
-36 VATMALVIVL
+36 VGTMALVIVL

-67 EVVPAKGKTVNADAP
+67 EVVPVKGKTINADAP
-82 ELDKI
+82 ELDRI
-87 RHLNFVDVATDVVE
+87 RHLDFVDVATDVVE

-126 LTRIGD
+126 LTNISD
-132 ILYGEGDFTLR
+132 ILYGDGDFTLR

-158 DMGLGARW
+158 DLGLGARW

-175 VRQGQLTDLDTPTD
+175 VRRGQLTDLDTPTD

-194 SLLSPGVVFAVNQN
+194 SLLSPGVVYAVNQN

-243 DLAEAKQEIK
+243 DLGTAKREIK
-253 AAAGENFR
+253 AAAGEKFR
-261 VLDRFEQQEDTF
+261 VLDRFEQQADTF

-305 IIDKKDDINTLH
+305 IIDKKNDINTLH
-317 NLGASDRQIV
+317 NLGANDRQIQ

-365 DSSGTFIVNAYP
+365 ESSGTFIVNAYP
-377 RERSLRGCAR
+377 V
-387 SVHHRHPDRMGG
+387 SVHYWDVL
-399 VVDSGAPSAP
+399 VVFITVILIGWAASW
-409 SDNGQK
+409 
-415 SNNINKSKENN
+415 I
-426 EQETLFDSSSCC
+426 
-438 PACRSDGSS
+438 PARRLRKRIL
-447 NANRQRTD
+447 NRIT
-455 CAACGKGERR
+455 
-465 TGCHPQRGLLE
+465 TS
-476 DDFGFGV
+476 

>member
-21 GAINVISFISVTGVA
+21 GAINVISFISVAGVA
-36 VATMALVIVL
+36 VGTMALVIVL

-67 EVVPAKGKTVNADAP
+67 EVVPVKGKTINADAP
-82 ELDKI
+82 ELDRI
-87 RHLNFVDVATDVVE
+87 RHLDFVDVATDVVE

-126 LTRIGD
+126 LTNIGD
-132 ILYGEGDFTLR
+132 ILYGDGDFTLR

-158 DMGLGARW
+158 DLGLGARW

-175 VRQGQLTDLDTPTD
+175 VRRGQLTDLDTPTD

-194 SLLSPGVVFAVNQN
+194 SLLSPGVVYAVNQN

-243 DLAEAKQEIK
+243 DLSTAKREIK
-253 AAAGENFR
+253 AAAGEKFR
-261 VLDRFEQQEDTF
+261 VLDRFEQQADTF

-305 IIDKKDDINTLH
+305 IIDKKNDINTLH
-317 NLGASDRQIV
+317 NLGANDRQIQ

-365 DSSGTFIVNAYP
+365 ESSGTFIVNAYP
-377 RERSLRGCAR
+377 V
-387 SVHHRHPDRMGG
+387 SVHYWDVL
-399 VVDSGAPSAP
+399 VVFVTVILIGWAASW
-409 SDNGQK
+409 
-415 SNNINKSKENN
+415 I
-426 EQETLFDSSSCC
+426 
-438 PACRSDGSS
+438 PARRLRKQIL
-447 NANRQRTD
+447 NRIT
-455 CAACGKGERR
+455 
-465 TGCHPQRGLLE
+465 TP
-476 DDFGFGV
+476 

>member
-21 GAINVISFISVTGVA
+21 GAINVISFISVAGVA
-36 VATMALVIVL
+36 VGTMALVIVL

-67 EVVPAKGKTVNADAP
+67 EVVPVKGKTINADAP
-82 ELDKI
+82 ELDRI
-87 RHLNFVDVATDVVE
+87 RHLDFVDVATDVVE

-126 LTRIGD
+126 LTNISD
-132 ILYGEGDFTLR
+132 ILYGDGDFTLR

-158 DMGLGARW
+158 DLGLGARW
-166 ADYLKIYAP
+166 TDYLKIYAP
-175 VRQGQLTDLDTPTD
+175 VRRGQLTDLDTPTD

-194 SLLSPGVVFAVNQN
+194 SLLSPGVVYAVNQN

-243 DLAEAKQEIK
+243 DLGTAKREIK
-253 AAAGENFR
+253 AVAGEKFR
-261 VLDRFEQQEDTF
+261 VLDRFEQQADTF

-305 IIDKKDDINTLH
+305 IIDKKNDINTLH
-317 NLGASDRQIV
+317 NLGANDRQIQ

-365 DSSGTFIVNAYP
+365 ESSGTFIVNAYP
-377 RERSLRGCAR
+377 V
-387 SVHHRHPDRMGG
+387 SVHYWDVL
-399 VVDSGAPSAP
+399 VVFITVILIGWAASW
-409 SDNGQK
+409 
-415 SNNINKSKENN
+415 I
-426 EQETLFDSSSCC
+426 
-438 PACRSDGSS
+438 PARRLRKQIL
-447 NANRQRTD
+447 NRIT
-455 CAACGKGERR
+455 
-465 TGCHPQRGLLE
+465 TP
-476 DDFGFGV
+476 

>member
-21 GAINVISFISVTGVA
+21 GAINVISFISVAGVA
-36 VATMALVIVL
+36 VGTMALVIVL

-67 EVVPAKGKTVNADAP
+67 EVVPVKGKTINADAQ
-82 ELDKI
+82 ELDRI
-87 RHLNFVDVATDVVE
+87 RHLDFVDVATDVVE

-126 LTRIGD
+126 LTNISD
-132 ILYGEGDFTLR
+132 ILYGDGDFTLR

-158 DMGLGARW
+158 DLGLGARW

-175 VRQGQLTDLDTPTD
+175 VRRGQLTDLDTPTD

-194 SLLSPGVVFAVNQN
+194 SLLSPGVVYAVNQN

-243 DLAEAKQEIK
+243 DLGTAKREIK
-253 AAAGENFR
+253 AAAGEKFR
-261 VLDRFEQQEDTF
+261 VLDRFEQQADTF

-305 IIDKKDDINTLH
+305 IIDKKNDINTLH
-317 NLGASDRQIV
+317 NLGANDRQIQ

-365 DSSGTFIVNAYP
+365 ESSGTFIVNAYP
-377 RERSLRGCAR
+377 V
-387 SVHHRHPDRMGG
+387 SVHYWDVL
-399 VVDSGAPSAP
+399 VVFITVILIGWAASW
-409 SDNGQK
+409 
-415 SNNINKSKENN
+415 I
-426 EQETLFDSSSCC
+426 
-438 PACRSDGSS
+438 PARRLRKQIL
-447 NANRQRTD
+447 NRIT
-455 CAACGKGERR
+455 
-465 TGCHPQRGLLE
+465 TP
-476 DDFGFGV
+476 

>member
-21 GAINVISFISVTGVA
+21 GAINVISFISVAGVA
-36 VATMALVIVL
+36 VGTMALVIVL

-67 EVVPAKGKTVNADAP
+67 EVVPVKGKTINADAP
-82 ELDKI
+82 ELDRI
-87 RHLNFVDVATDVVE
+87 RHLDFVDVATDVVE

-126 LTRIGD
+126 LTNISD
-132 ILYGEGDFTLR
+132 ILYGDGDFTLR

-158 DMGLGARW
+158 DLGLGARW
-166 ADYLKIYAP
+166 TDYLKVYAP
-175 VRQGQLTDLDTPTD
+175 VRRGQLTDLDTPTD

-194 SLLSPGVVFAVNQN
+194 SLLSPGVVYAVNQN

-243 DLAEAKQEIK
+243 DLSTAKREIK
-253 AAAGENFR
+253 AAAGEKFR
-261 VLDRFEQQEDTF
+261 VLDRFEQQADTF

-305 IIDKKDDINTLH
+305 IIDKKNDINTLH
-317 NLGASDRQIV
+317 NLGANDRQIQ

-365 DSSGTFIVNAYP
+365 ESSGTFIVNAYP
-377 RERSLRGCAR
+377 V
-387 SVHHRHPDRMGG
+387 SVHYWDVL
-399 VVDSGAPSAP
+399 VVFITVILIGWAASW
-409 SDNGQK
+409 
-415 SNNINKSKENN
+415 I
-426 EQETLFDSSSCC
+426 
-438 PACRSDGSS
+438 PARRLRKQIL
-447 NANRQRTD
+447 NRIT
-455 CAACGKGERR
+455 
-465 TGCHPQRGLLE
+465 TP
-476 DDFGFGV
+476 

>member
-1 MKRNFSFYVARRYMF
+1 MSTPQHFTITTHKIMKRNFSFYVARRYMF

-21 GAINVISFISVTGVA
+21 GAINVISFISVAGVA
-36 VATMALVIVL
+36 VGTMALVIVL

-67 EVVPAKGKTVNADAP
+67 EVVPVKGKTINADAP
-82 ELDKI
+82 ELDRI
-87 RHLNFVDVATDVVE
+87 RHLDFVDVATDVVE

-126 LTRIGD
+126 LTNISD
-132 ILYGEGDFTLR
+132 ILYGDGDFTLR

-158 DMGLGARW
+158 DLGLGARW

-175 VRQGQLTDLDTPTD
+175 VRRGQLTDLDTPTD

-194 SLLSPGVVFAVNQN
+194 SLLSPGVVYAVNQN

-243 DLAEAKQEIK
+243 DLSTAKREIK
-253 AAAGENFR
+253 AAAGEKFR
-261 VLDRFEQQEDTF
+261 VLDRFEQQADTF

-305 IIDKKDDINTLH
+305 IIDKKNDINTLH
-317 NLGASDRQIV
+317 NLGANDRQIQ

-365 DSSGTFIVNAYP
+365 ESSGTFIVNAYP
-377 RERSLRGCAR
+377 V
-387 SVHHRHPDRMGG
+387 SVHYWDVL
-399 VVDSGAPSAP
+399 VVFITVILIGWAASW
-409 SDNGQK
+409 
-415 SNNINKSKENN
+415 I
-426 EQETLFDSSSCC
+426 
-438 PACRSDGSS
+438 PARRLRKQIL
-447 NANRQRTD
+447 NRIT
-455 CAACGKGERR
+455 
-465 TGCHPQRGLLE
+465 TP
-476 DDFGFGV
+476 

>member
-21 GAINVISFISVTGVA
+21 GAINVISFISVAGVA
-36 VATMALVIVL
+36 VGTMALVIVL

-67 EVVPAKGKTVNADAP
+67 EVVPVKGKTINADAP
-82 ELDKI
+82 ELDRI
-87 RHLNFVDVATDVVE
+87 RHLDFVDVATDVVE

-126 LTRIGD
+126 LTNISD
-132 ILYGEGDFTLR
+132 ILYGDGDFTLR

-158 DMGLGARW
+158 DLGLGARW
-166 ADYLKIYAP
+166 TDYLKIYAP
-175 VRQGQLTDLDTPTD
+175 VRRGQLTDLDTPTD

-194 SLLSPGVVFAVNQN
+194 SLLSPGVVYAVNQN

-243 DLAEAKQEIK
+243 DLGTAKREIK
-253 AAAGENFR
+253 AAAGEKFR
-261 VLDRFEQQEDTF
+261 VLDRFEQQADTF

-305 IIDKKDDINTLH
+305 IIDKKNDINTLH
-317 NLGASDRQIV
+317 NLGANDRQIQ

-365 DSSGTFIVNAYP
+365 ESSGTFIVNAYP
-377 RERSLRGCAR
+377 V
-387 SVHHRHPDRMGG
+387 SVHYWDVL
-399 VVDSGAPSAP
+399 VVFITVILIGWAASW
-409 SDNGQK
+409 
-415 SNNINKSKENN
+415 I
-426 EQETLFDSSSCC
+426 
-438 PACRSDGSS
+438 PARRLRKQIL
-447 NANRQRTD
+447 NRIT
-455 CAACGKGERR
+455 
-465 TGCHPQRGLLE
+465 TS
-476 DDFGFGV
+476 

>member
-21 GAINVISFISVTGVA
+21 GAINVISFISVAGVA
-36 VATMALVIVL
+36 VGTMALVIVL
-46 SVFNGFHDLVAS
+46 SVFNGFYDLVAS

-67 EVVPAKGKTVNADAP
+67 EVVPVKGKTINADAP
-82 ELDKI
+82 ELDRI
-87 RHLNFVDVATDVVE
+87 RHLDFVDVATDVVE

-126 LTRIGD
+126 LTNIGD
-132 ILYGEGDFTLR
+132 ILYGDGDFTLR

-158 DMGLGARW
+158 DLGLGARW

-175 VRQGQLTDLDTPTD
+175 VRRGQLTDLDTPTD

-194 SLLSPGVVFAVNQN
+194 SLLSPGVVYAVNQN

-243 DLAEAKQEIK
+243 DLGAAKKEIK
-253 AAAGENFR
+253 AAAGEKFR
-261 VLDRFEQQEDTF
+261 VLDRFEQQADTF

-305 IIDKKDDINTLH
+305 IIDKKNDINTLH
-317 NLGASDRQIV
+317 NLGANDRQIQ

-365 DSSGTFIVNAYP
+365 ESSGTFIVNAYP
-377 RERSLRGCAR
+377 V
-387 SVHHRHPDRMGG
+387 SVHYWDVL
-399 VVDSGAPSAP
+399 VVFITVILIGWAASW
-409 SDNGQK
+409 
-415 SNNINKSKENN
+415 I
-426 EQETLFDSSSCC
+426 
-438 PACRSDGSS
+438 PARRLRKQIL
-447 NANRQRTD
+447 NRIT
-455 CAACGKGERR
+455 
-465 TGCHPQRGLLE
+465 TP
-476 DDFGFGV
+476 

>member
-21 GAINVISFISVTGVA
+21 GAINVISFISVAGVA
-36 VATMALVIVL
+36 VGTMALVIVL

-58 LFTNFDPQI
+58 LFTNFDPQV
-67 EVVPAKGKTVNADAP
+67 EVVPVKGKTINADAP
-82 ELDKI
+82 ELDRI
-87 RHLNFVDVATDVVE
+87 RHLDFVDVATDVVK

-126 LTRIGD
+126 LTNISD
-132 ILYGEGDFTLR
+132 ILYGDGDFTLR

-158 DMGLGARW
+158 DLGLGARW

-175 VRQGQLTDLDTPTD
+175 VRRGQLTDLDTPTD

-194 SLLSPGVVFAVNQN
+194 SLLSPGVVYAVNQN

-243 DLAEAKQEIK
+243 DLSTAKREIK
-253 AAAGENFR
+253 AAAGEKFR
-261 VLDRFEQQEDTF
+261 VLDRFEQQADTF

-305 IIDKKDDINTLH
+305 IIDKKNDINTLH
-317 NLGASDRQIV
+317 NLGANDRQIQ

-365 DSSGTFIVNAYP
+365 ESSGTFIVNAYP
-377 RERSLRGCAR
+377 V
-387 SVHHRHPDRMGG
+387 SVHYWDVL
-399 VVDSGAPSAP
+399 VVFITVILIGWAASW
-409 SDNGQK
+409 
-415 SNNINKSKENN
+415 I
-426 EQETLFDSSSCC
+426 
-438 PACRSDGSS
+438 PARRLRKQIL
-447 NANRQRTD
+447 NRIT
-455 CAACGKGERR
+455 
-465 TGCHPQRGLLE
+465 TP
-476 DDFGFGV
+476 